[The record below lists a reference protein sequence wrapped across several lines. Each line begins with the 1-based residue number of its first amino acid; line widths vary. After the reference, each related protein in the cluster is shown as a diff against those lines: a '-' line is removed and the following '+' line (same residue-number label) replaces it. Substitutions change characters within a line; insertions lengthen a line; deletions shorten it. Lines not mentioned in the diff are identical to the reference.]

1 MKAYV
6 EEKPRNFRHFDLVI
20 TIETK
25 EEAKLLH
32 KILCAYQ
39 LGDFQAAA
47 VYALAEHMRNLKI
60 L

>member
-6 EEKPRNFRHFDLVI
+6 EEKPRNFHHFDLVI

-25 EEAKLLH
+25 EEAQLLH
-32 KILCAYQ
+32 QMLCAYDPKDSC
-39 LGDFQAAA
+39 GRA
-47 VYALAEHMRNLKI
+47 VFALHKHMENLKI